1 MFGGSNPQFSES
13 VNWLYHATIYE
24 PPYFGWFNSGT
35 LRFSAGKVPN
45 LKVFWG
51 TNLVKQQIS
60 VAETSILLNNTTISL

>member
-1 MFGGSNPQFSES
+1 MFGGSNPPFSES
-13 VNWLYHATIYE
+13 VNWLATIYSIYE

-45 LKVFWG
+45 LKVIWG

-60 VAETSILLNNTTISL
+60 VA